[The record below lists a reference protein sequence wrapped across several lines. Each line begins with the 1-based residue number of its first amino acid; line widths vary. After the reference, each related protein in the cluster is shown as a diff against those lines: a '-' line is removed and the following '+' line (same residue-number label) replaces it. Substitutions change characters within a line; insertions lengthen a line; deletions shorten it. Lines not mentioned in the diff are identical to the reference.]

1 MIRIGVLAP
10 SEIAYRRFVPA
21 IINSEIIQYVG
32 VACAQYNE
40 WDELSKDVNCIPREL
55 EKANKFKEAF
65 GGRVYEGYHSM
76 LSANDIDAIYVPLP
90 PGLHYKWGNEVID
103 ANKHLFLEKPF
114 SDSLSH
120 TKELIENAA
129 KNNLAVHEN
138 FAFVYHKQLYQIR
151 QLISSGAIGEVR
163 LIRTAFGF
171 PYRGKED
178 FRYHRSMGGG
188 ALLDCG
194 GYPTRLAQLLLGD
207 SVKVLTSALSS
218 AREHDVDVYGSA
230 TLCND
235 NNQVAQISFGMD
247 NAYKCELEVW
257 GSSGVLQ
264 TSRVFTPTADMETV
278 ITIKSDNCKEYKIE
292 PDDQFLHSA
301 ECFVECIND
310 LCTRDLRMK
319 EILTQAQLMEDIRR
333 MSI

>member
-21 IINSEIIQYVG
+21 IKNSEIIQYVG

-40 WDELSKDVNCIPREL
+40 WDESSKDMNCIPGEL
-55 EKANKFKEAF
+55 EKAKKFKEAF
-65 GGRVYEGYHSM
+65 GGRIFEGYHAM
-76 LSANDIDAIYVPLP
+76 LSSDEIDAIYVPLP
-90 PGLHYKWGNEVID
+90 PGLHYKWGNEVIN
-103 ANKHLFLEKPF
+103 AHKHLYLEKPF
-114 SDSLSH
+114 SDSYEH

-151 QLISSGAIGEVR
+151 QLISSGEIGEVR

-188 ALLDCG
+188 SLLDCG
-194 GYPTRLAQLLLGD
+194 GYPTRLAQLLLGN
-207 SVKVLTSALSS
+207 SVKVLSSVLSP
-218 AREHDVDVYGSA
+218 ARGHDVDIYGSA
-230 TLCND
+230 TLCNN

-257 GSSGVLQ
+257 GSNGILQ
-264 TSRVFTPTADMETV
+264 TPRVFTPTAEMNTV
-278 ITIKSDNCKEYKIE
+278 ITIKTDVCKKIE
-292 PDDQFLHSA
+292 IQPDDQFLHSA
-301 ECFVECIND
+301 EFFAECIND
-310 LCTRDLRMK
+310 LRKREDRMN

>member
-90 PGLHYKWGNEVID
+90 PGLHYKWGNEVIN
-103 ANKHLFLEKPF
+103 AHKHLFLEKPF
-114 SDSLSH
+114 SDSYEH
-120 TKELIENAA
+120 TKELVENAT
-129 KNNLAVHEN
+129 KNNLAVQEN
-138 FAFVYHKQLYQIR
+138 FAFVYHKQLSHIR
-151 QLISSGAIGEVR
+151 QIICSGAIGEVR

-171 PYRGKED
+171 PYRGEKD

-194 GYPTRLAQLLLGD
+194 GYPTRLAQLLLGN
-207 SVKVLTSALSS
+207 SAKVLSSALSP
-218 AREHDVDVYGSA
+218 ARGHDVDIYGSA

-235 NNQVAQISFGMD
+235 KNQVAQISFGMD

-257 GSSGVLQ
+257 GSNGILQ
-264 TSRVFTPTADMETV
+264 TPRVFTPTAEMNTV
-278 ITIKSDNCKEYKIE
+278 IIIKTDVCKEIDIE

-301 ECFVECIND
+301 ECFAECIND
-310 LCTRDLRMK
+310 LSKREFRMN
-319 EILTQAQLMEDIRR
+319 EILIQAKLMEDIRR